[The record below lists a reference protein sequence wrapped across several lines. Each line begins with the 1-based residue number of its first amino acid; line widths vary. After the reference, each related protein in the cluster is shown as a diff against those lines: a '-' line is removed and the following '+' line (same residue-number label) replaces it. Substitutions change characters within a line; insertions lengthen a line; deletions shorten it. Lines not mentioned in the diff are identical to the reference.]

1 LYWKGGGLGPWLM
14 DHLLLWSTVDQETD
28 TTVGTPKDDR
38 LNAMARWHSPVVAGE
53 EEGGGVVHIVGKKG
67 DRGTDVGQ

>member
-1 LYWKGGGLGPWLM
+1 
-14 DHLLLWSTVDQETD
+14 
-28 TTVGTPKDDR
+28 VGTPKDDR